1 MGNKLA
7 KQLQVIL
14 DKSIDKKRIFGT
26 IFCIQHDKFSWI
38 GGSGNLNPDAPFF
51 IASTTKL
58 FITALVLNL
67 QQKGLLKLDNRIS
80 TYLPK
85 EVLLDLHTFEGVDYT
100 YILTIKNLLA
110 HTSGIPDYFQIKG
123 PSEKSLIHQLLDGN
137 DQSWTPAE
145 AISISKSMRPLFIPN
160 TVGKAH
166 YSDTNYQLLE
176 LIIEKVTGQP
186 LAKVLNQNLFAPL
199 QLESTYLYTDCN
211 DSTPNLFYYK
221 DKPLE
226 IPQAMSSFRADGGI
240 VSTAKELMRF
250 LHAFFNGT
258 FFPESQIA
266 QLTKWNPI
274 FSPLQA
280 GIGIHQFKL
289 PWIFDPT
296 GKIPELIGHSGLSG
310 TVAFYSPKEKL
321 YLAGTVN
328 QVAHPDLAFKLAI
341 RLIKA
346 IQKGSNE

>member
-7 KQLQVIL
+7 KKLQGIL
-14 DKSIDKKRIFGT
+14 DKSIDEKRIFGT
-26 IFCIQHDKFSWI
+26 TFCIQHDTFSWI
-38 GGSGNLNPDAPFF
+38 GGSGKLPPDAPFF

-67 QQKGLLKLDNRIS
+67 QQKGLLKLDDRIS
-80 TYLPK
+80 KYLPK
-85 EVLLDLHTFEGVDYT
+85 KVLQDLHTFEGIDYT

-123 PSEKSLIHQLLDGN
+123 ISEKSLIHQLLEGN

-176 LIIEKVTGQP
+176 LIIEKITGQP
-186 LAKVLNQNLFAPL
+186 LAKLLNQTLFTPL
-199 QLESTYLYTDCN
+199 QLQSTYLYTNPRDN
-211 DSTPNLFYYK
+211 TPSPFYYK
-221 DKPLE
+221 DKLLE

-240 VSTAKELMRF
+240 VSTAKELMQF
-250 LHAFFNGT
+250 LQAFFNGT

-274 FSPLQA
+274 FSPLKT

-296 GKIPELIGHSGLSG
+296 GKIPELIGHSGLTG
-310 TVAFYSPKEKL
+310 TVAFHSPKEKL
-321 YLAGTVN
+321 YLTGTVN

-341 RLIKA
+341 KLIKA
-346 IQKGSNE
+346 IQKRSND